1 MVNTFSEHNC
11 KIAEIP
17 DRSCRRLLACEVEV
31 TRAFRINRLFFVY
44 AFICMDHVL
53 NEPVKSFD
61 KSSPGGECTPCAS
74 WSLTFFARHR
84 RPRDAPVSWGPRYRQ
99 RFPPLHARSNFNL
112 HQGRNRVCRRKELST
127 LCNRKHFYWKIYI
140 DIFFR

>member
-1 MVNTFSEHNC
+1 M
-11 KIAEIP
+11 
-17 DRSCRRLLACEVEV
+17 RLYVW
-31 TRAFRINRLFFVY
+31 I
-44 AFICMDHVL
+44 VL

-140 DIFFR
+140 DIFFIISFININYVNLCFKKFIEISFH